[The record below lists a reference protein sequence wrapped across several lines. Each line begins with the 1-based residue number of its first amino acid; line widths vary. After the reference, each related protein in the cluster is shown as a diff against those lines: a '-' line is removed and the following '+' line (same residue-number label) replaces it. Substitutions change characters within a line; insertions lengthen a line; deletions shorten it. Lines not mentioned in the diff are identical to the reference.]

1 MSITALK
8 NIKIKAINKAE
19 KLSRPFTTLRI
30 LNDIIE
36 KASTSETELRNNIN
50 KGQWLASYVPF
61 MKNKTGIIVGNFL
74 SVNYGIRNETSIL
87 VGLVDSNFNVKG
99 GKLFHQTLLIEEIIF

>member
-1 MSITALK
+1 MLTTALK
-8 NIKIKAINKAE
+8 HLKRKGINKAK
-19 KLSRPFTTLRI
+19 KLSSPFTTIRVLTK
-30 LNDIIE
+30 IIE
-36 KASTSETELRNNIN
+36 NASTNNKELKNLIN
-50 KGQWLASYVPF
+50 RDQWLASYIPF

-99 GKLFHQTLLIEEIIF
+99 GKLFH